1 MVTVA
6 GVRESAV
13 RSTCSTKARPPIEW
27 RTLGSDDFIRVPW
40 PAARITIWMSVIGL
54 AVIRQNLAPLD
65 RCVDFSSRQLV
76 LPGDGR
82 ERHPAP
88 KPLRFC
94 QMAKFNRQRLVVG
107 SQWRGKCPCG
117 RADNYCEFT

>member
-1 MVTVA
+1 
-6 GVRESAV
+6 
-13 RSTCSTKARPPIEW
+13 
-27 RTLGSDDFIRVPW
+27 
-40 PAARITIWMSVIGL
+40 
-54 AVIRQNLAPLD
+54 NLAPLD

-88 KPLRFC
+88 EPLRFC

-107 SQWRGKCPCG
+107 SRWRGKCLCG
-117 RADNYCEFT
+117 RADNYCEFTSGFTNLPEHFGGRSPQELLVKFGELTTDDYWS